1 MSAIV
6 ELAGVTAVCA
16 PRRMPGLS
24 AGQSPF
30 WRLRVASGS
39 RCRSG
44 RRTRPRRRRSRVR
57 ARRRSRE
64 QRLARFLRLLDLNGS
79 CGRAEDSRVAV
90 VPADTQTRRLL
101 GDDLLDDASPRR
113 LSNALAL
120 DHDPVSRMR
129 FHGVTSSGPTLQ
141 RPRLARSA
149 PARCLANVALPVFAS
164 CPRPLRPPQQRPRD
178 PSATPTH
185 LLGARTRRP
194 QREIIDLQQGRLF
207 LAPHRQFE
215 ACSERSRVRLAA
227 HPSTKR
233 RAGRGFTDGDL
244 EPRVDPRMR

>member
-129 FHGVTSSGPTLQ
+129 FHGVTSSSPTLYNGRARARPARAQ
-141 RPRLARSA
+141 RLASVAPPCSRHAHARSRPRQR
-149 PARCLANVALPVFAS
+149 
-164 CPRPLRPPQQRPRD
+164 RPRD
-178 PSATPTH
+178 RCATPHSPVGLDLVRCKSTD
-185 LLGARTRRP
+185 RP
-194 QREIIDLQQGRLF
+194 QSLPRLR
-207 LAPHRQFE
+207 A
-215 ACSERSRVRLAA
+215 RS
-227 HPSTKR
+227 
-233 RAGRGFTDGDL
+233 
-244 EPRVDPRMR
+244 

>member
-129 FHGVTSSGPTLQ
+129 FHGVTSSGPTLYNG
-141 RPRLARSA
+141 RARARSA
-149 PARCLANVALPVFAS
+149 RGQASRLGSPSVFAS
-164 CPRPLRPPQQRPRD
+164 RPRPLR
-178 PSATPTH
+178 ATATAAAGSVRRVVFTCW
-185 LLGARTRRP
+185 GAETRCP
-194 QREIIDLQQGRLF
+194 QREIIDLREGRYF
-207 LAPHRQFE
+207 W
-215 ACSERSRVRLAA
+215 
-227 HPSTKR
+227 HPT
-233 RAGRGFTDGDL
+233 
-244 EPRVDPRMR
+244 RMRNADWAVFLRGVCEMKRVAPEA